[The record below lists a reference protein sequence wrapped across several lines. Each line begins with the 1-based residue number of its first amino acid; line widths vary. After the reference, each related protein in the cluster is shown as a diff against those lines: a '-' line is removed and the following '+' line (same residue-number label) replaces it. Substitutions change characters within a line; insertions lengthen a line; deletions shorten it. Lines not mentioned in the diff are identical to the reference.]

1 MCRNIKRLHNLA
13 PAATEEEVRASALQ
27 YVRKISGM
35 PKPSQANQA
44 AIDSA
49 VQAITALSMTLLEV
63 LVTKAPPKSRE
74 LQAAQAKARGQ
85 ARDARMRARLAQELA
100 DAAGS
105 TP

>member
-44 AIDSA
+44 AIHAA
-49 VQAITALSMTLLEV
+49 VEAITALSMSLLDE

-74 LQAAQAKARGQ
+74 EQAAQAKARGQ
-85 ARDARMRARLAQELA
+85 ARDARMRAKLAQEVA
-100 DAAGS
+100 PS
-105 TP
+105 